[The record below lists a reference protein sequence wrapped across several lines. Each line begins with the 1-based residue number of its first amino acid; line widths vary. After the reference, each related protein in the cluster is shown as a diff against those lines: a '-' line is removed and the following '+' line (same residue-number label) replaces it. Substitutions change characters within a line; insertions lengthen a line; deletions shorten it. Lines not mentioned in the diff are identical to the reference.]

1 MPLSNRRSKAAAE
14 LLRRD
19 GQAALDWVAQ
29 YLEHAPELPVLSQA
43 KPGDILRS
51 LPQHA
56 PQQPESFDAI
66 LNDLDSS
73 ILPGI
78 THWQSPNY
86 FAYFPANSS
95 PASVAGD
102 LLSSGLGVQGM
113 LWTTSPAC
121 TELEM
126 RVLDWLVEM
135 LALPEHFLS
144 TQSGGGVI
152 QDSASSANLCAVL
165 AGRERATQ
173 FRSNEEG
180 CDQRLRAYTSSQAHS
195 SIEKAVKVAGIG
207 RRNLRLIE
215 VDDQFGMKASHLA
228 RAVEQDKREGR
239 IPCFVGATVGTTSTM
254 SIDPL
259 LEIGAICREHGI
271 WLHVDAA
278 MAGTAALCDELRYIH
293 KGLEYAD
300 SYCFDCH
307 KWMLTNFDC
316 TCFYVRD
323 RNELTDA
330 LTITPEYLR
339 NTASASGT
347 VVDYRDWH
355 IPLGRRFRALK
366 LWCVIRSYGLE
377 GLRAMVRRHVQLT
390 NELASWLRSDS
401 RFEIVAPVSLN
412 LVCFRLKGPDSA
424 NEALL
429 HKLNAS
435 GRLFLSHTKLNGKF
449 VLRFCIGQSY
459 TDQENVGAAWHEIQR
474 HATEPAVA
482 AG

>member
-1 MPLSNRRSKAAAE
+1 MSFSNRSKAAAE
-14 LLRRD
+14 QLRRD
-19 GQAALDWVAQ
+19 GQAALNWVAR
-29 YLEHAPELPVLSQA
+29 YLERAPELPVLSPV
-43 KPGDILRS
+43 KPGEILRS

-56 PQQPESFDAI
+56 PQQAEPFDAI
-66 LNDLDSS
+66 LNDLDAN

-95 PASVAGD
+95 PPSVAGD

-113 LWTTSPAC
+113 LWATSPAC

-144 TQSGGGVI
+144 TLSGGGVI

-173 FRSNEEG
+173 FGSNEEG
-180 CDQRLRAYTSSQAHS
+180 CDQRLTAYTSSQAHS

-207 RRNLRLIE
+207 RKNLRVIE
-215 VDDQFGMKASHLA
+215 VDDQFRIKPSHLA
-228 RAVEQDKREGR
+228 RAIEQDKREGR
-239 IPCFVGATVGTTSTM
+239 VPCFVGATVGTTSTM

-259 LEIGAICREHGI
+259 SEIGAICREHNI

-316 TCFYVRD
+316 TCFYVRN

-339 NTASASGT
+339 NTASASGS

-366 LWCVIRSYGLE
+366 LWCVIRSYGVE
-377 GLRAMVRRHVQLT
+377 GLRALVRRHVQLT
-390 NELASWLRSDS
+390 NEFASSLRSDS

-412 LVCFRLKGPDSA
+412 LVCFRLKGPDSM

-429 HKLNAS
+429 QKLNAS

-459 TDQENVGAAWHEIQR
+459 TDEENVRAAWREIQK